1 MGQFESLI
9 FNLKIL
15 KKYFLAQII
24 ETNTELPSEED
35 QLTTLEHVQRVNN
48 PY

>member
-9 FNLKIL
+9 FNLQIL
-15 KKYFLAQII
+15 KKHFLAQVI

-35 QLTTLEHVQRVNN
+35 QLTTLEYVQRVHN